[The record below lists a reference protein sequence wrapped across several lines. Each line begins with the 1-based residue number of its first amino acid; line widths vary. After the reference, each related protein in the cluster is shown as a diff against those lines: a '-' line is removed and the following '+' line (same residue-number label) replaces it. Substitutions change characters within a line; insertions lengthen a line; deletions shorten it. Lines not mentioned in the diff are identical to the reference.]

1 MLTDLSMNVT
11 TCTTQLEQ
19 MAVFWM
25 YRTWNV
31 LLKGFFHRFRS
42 SNSCN
47 RSTVRDYDY
56 DIFSVFSA
64 GAGFLGLWRLI
75 GGGKLGCPFI
85 VGLENAAWSAQNCLR
100 KSVTLVF
107 NLWLKQAFVDSN
119 WTNFLPKADLMLN
132 MNHIKTSVKC
142 LRPVWLSSVYFFQ
155 RKRRDKT
162 LYLRLR

>member
-1 MLTDLSMNVT
+1 MNVT

-64 GAGFLGLWRLI
+64 GAGFPGLWRLI

-85 VGLENAAWSAQNCLR
+85 VGLENAAWSTQNCLR